1 MKNNLVGKKNIF
13 TLCLLAL
20 SVSSFSKD
28 YLISTPKTSFLFSAE
43 KGQKT
48 KVQYYGTR
56 IEDVKDVYN
65 SGLNM
70 NYESYPAFGLDCIK
84 EKAIA
89 VTHNDGNMSLD
100 LFVNDVITENIDGC
114 EITKITLF
122 VVLCTLYFMKD
133 ILSHLLRIIQIGYRH
148 VVSLSASRT
157 SQKVMATPPI
167 TCMRG
172 AATP

>member
-43 KGQKT
+43 KGQKS

-56 IEDVKDVYN
+56 IDDVKDVYN

-100 LFVNDVITENIDGC
+100 LFVNDVVTENIDGC
-114 EITKITLF
+114 E
-122 VVLCTLYFMKD
+122 VNE
-133 ILSHLLRIIQIGYRH
+133 G
-148 VVSLSASRT
+148 
-157 SQKVMATPPI
+157 
-167 TCMRG
+167 
-172 AATP
+172 